1 MKNMNSVLND
11 LMEDFVTIG
20 FSLFHTNTYTENLNK
35 SNKLDRIEHEVS
47 MFYDSIRNL
56 YDSDVDEDIKQE
68 LLEQYFHD
76 FIEMKKKS
84 YQFKI
89 TK

>member
-1 MKNMNSVLND
+1 MKNMNDVLND
-11 LMEDFVTIG
+11 LMKDFVTIG
-20 FSLFHTNTYTENLNK
+20 CSLFHANTYTDNLNK

-56 YDSDVDEDIKQE
+56 YDSNIDENEKQE

-89 TK
+89 KW